1 MLDEIEVGFD
11 NACGVVILAPHWA
24 HEYTNGKHAAA
35 DVLELINGSNIK
47 TFDGN
52 DEEFLAYLNENDG
65 LNGYD
70 HVFTV
75 AELAA
80 LLKNRQIEVEED
92 ATYIRD
98 ECVISGRNEK
108 EFFTALLSHS
118 GVSHA

>member
-11 NACGVVILAPHWA
+11 NAGGVVILAPHWA
-24 HEYTNGKHAAA
+24 HGYVDGKQAAM
-35 DVLELINGSNIK
+35 DVLELINGSSISAFK
-47 TFDGN
+47 GN

-65 LNGYD
+65 LNRYD

-75 AELAA
+75 AELAE
-80 LLKNRQIEVEED
+80 LLKNRRIEVEED

-108 EFFTALLSHS
+108 EFFTALVSQS
-118 GVSHA
+118 MGSHA